1 VLITGGAGFIGVNLA
16 GMLANDGWS
25 VTIYDNLSRSG
36 TERNLDW
43 IKQTHPQVKFE
54 RADIL
59 DAESLRNAVKG
70 QDAVFH
76 LAAQVAVTTSMTD
89 PETDFE
95 VNARGTFNVLEAIR
109 TLAPEA
115 MTVFASTNK
124 VYGGLEEW
132 KLEKQGVRW
141 LPEHGVKGVGEK
153 EPLDFHSPYGCSKG
167 AADQYVRDYSR
178 VYGLRTVV
186 LRQSCIYGEHQY
198 GNEDQG
204 WVAHFVYSVLD
215 QRPIT
220 IFGDGFQ
227 VRDLLD
233 VRDICRLY
241 MACLA
246 NFDACNGKV
255 FNVGGGPD
263 NARSVI
269 EVLHS
274 IEQLMETDA
283 HYSHDDWRPGD
294 QLYYVSDIARLQE
307 SLGWRPQVPFEEGL
321 EHLVNWVRAERAA
334 AGKS

>member
-1 VLITGGAGFIGVNLA
+1 
-16 GMLANDGWS
+16 
-25 VTIYDNLSRSG
+25 
-36 TERNLDW
+36 
-43 IKQTHPQVKFE
+43 
-54 RADIL
+54 
-59 DAESLRNAVKG
+59 
-70 QDAVFH
+70 
-76 LAAQVAVTTSMTD
+76 MTD
-89 PETDFE
+89 PQTDFE
-95 VNARGTFNVLEAIR
+95 VNARGTFNVLEAVR
-109 TLAPEA
+109 TLAPDA

-124 VYGGLEEW
+124 VYGGLDQW

-141 LPEHGVKGVGEK
+141 LPDQGVKGVDER

-186 LRQSCIYGEHQY
+186 LRQSCVYGEHQY

-241 MACLA
+241 IACLA

-307 SLGWRPQVPFEEGL
+307 SLGWRPQVSFEEGL

>member
-1 VLITGGAGFIGVNLA
+1 VTSGRHVLVTGGAGFIGVNLA
-16 GMLANDGWS
+16 ALLAKEGWA

-36 TERNLDW
+36 TERNLEW
-43 IKQTHPQVKFE
+43 IQRTHDQVKFQ

-59 DAESLRNAVKG
+59 DKDSLRSAVKG

-124 VYGGLEEW
+124 VYGGLERW

-141 LPEHGVKGVGEK
+141 LPEGGARGVDET
-153 EPLDFHSPYGCSKG
+153 ETLDFHSPYGCSKG

-186 LRQSCIYGEHQY
+186 LRQSCVYGAHQY

-204 WVAHFVYSVLD
+204 WVAHFVYL
-215 QRPIT
+215 
-220 IFGDGFQ
+220 
-227 VRDLLD
+227 
-233 VRDICRLY
+233 
-241 MACLA
+241 
-246 NFDACNGKV
+246 
-255 FNVGGGPD
+255 
-263 NARSVI
+263 
-269 EVLHS
+269 
-274 IEQLMETDA
+274 
-283 HYSHDDWRPGD
+283 
-294 QLYYVSDIARLQE
+294 
-307 SLGWRPQVPFEEGL
+307 SLI
-321 EHLVNWVRAERAA
+321 HI
-334 AGKS
+334 

>member
-1 VLITGGAGFIGVNLA
+1 VLVTGGAGFIGVNLA
-16 GMLANDGWS
+16 AMLADDGWA

-43 IKQTHPQVKFE
+43 IKRTHPQVKFL

-59 DAESLRNAVKG
+59 DTDSLRNAVKG

-89 PETDFE
+89 PQTDFE
-95 VNARGTFNVLEAIR
+95 VNARGTFNVLEAVR
-109 TLAPEA
+109 TLAPDA

-124 VYGGLEEW
+124 VYGGLDQW
-132 KLEKQGVRW
+132 KLEKQGARW
-141 LPEHGVKGVGEK
+141 LPEQGVKGVDER

-186 LRQSCIYGEHQY
+186 LRQSCVYGEHQY

-241 MACLA
+241 IACLA

-307 SLGWRPQVPFEEGL
+307 SLGWRPQVSFEEGL

>member
-1 VLITGGAGFIGVNLA
+1 VLVTGGAGFIGVNLA
-16 GMLANDGWS
+16 AMLADDGWA

-43 IKQTHPQVKFE
+43 IKRTHPQVKFL

-59 DAESLRNAVKG
+59 DTDSLRNAVKG

-89 PETDFE
+89 PQTDFE
-95 VNARGTFNVLEAIR
+95 VNARGTFNVLEAVR
-109 TLAPEA
+109 TLAPDA

-141 LPEHGVKGVGEK
+141 LPEQGVKGVDEK

-186 LRQSCIYGEHQY
+186 LRQSCVYGEHQY

-215 QRPIT
+215 QQPIT

-263 NARSVI
+263 NSRSVI